1 MALNMMMDSKYE
13 YYEKTFDSMIEG
25 IIMVDEE
32 AKIILINRAAREILH
47 LAEAYHTGEN
57 VVDIIPNTRLH
68 EVVKNG
74 KAEIDRIQKVGDV
87 RIMTSR
93 VPIFDSDGKVKG
105 AFAVFRDVTEI
116 QKMAEEVTD
125 LKHIRLML
133 EKIIESTD
141 DAISVADEKGN
152 VMMVNRE
159 YTKLTGFNENDV
171 IGKPASIDIAEGKSV
186 HMIIA
191 KEKKPIL
198 GHRLKVGPM
207 KKDVI
212 VDASPLFVDKR
223 FVGSVAVVHDVSKII
238 ALSHELE
245 EANRVIRKLNAKYTF
260 EDIVGTGQKM
270 QVAIIQA
277 RKVAQTRATVLLR
290 GESGTGKELFA
301 HAIHNASDRA
311 NNPFVSVNCAALPEG
326 ILESELFGYE
336 EGAFTGAKHGGKI
349 GLLEEADGGTL
360 FLDEIGKMEI
370 NIQSKFLRFLQE
382 MEITRLGSTRTRH
395 LDVRIIAAT
404 NINLED
410 AVKSGKFISDLYYR
424 LNVVPINI
432 PPLREREEDIEP
444 LVRHIV
450 RKLNQEYGRNVENI
464 SQDALNAIKEFL
476 WPGNVRELENFIA
489 RAMINM
495 DIGDKEIKLSSL
507 PSSNLQYKK
516 IELKLEKSTL
526 RSALQSYESQLIEQT
541 LRTAG
546 GNRKEA
552 AKILGISLRT
562 LFYKMELYKI
572 K

>member
-1 MALNMMMDSKYE
+1 M
-13 YYEKTFDSMIEG
+13 
-25 IIMVDEE
+25 
-32 AKIILINRAAREILH
+32 
-47 LAEAYHTGEN
+47 
-57 VVDIIPNTRLH
+57 
-68 EVVKNG
+68 
-74 KAEIDRIQKVGDV
+74 
-87 RIMTSR
+87 
-93 VPIFDSDGKVKG
+93 
-105 AFAVFRDVTEI
+105 
-116 QKMAEEVTD
+116 
-125 LKHIRLML
+125 
-133 EKIIESTD
+133 
-141 DAISVADEKGN
+141 
-152 VMMVNRE
+152 
-159 YTKLTGFNENDV
+159 
-171 IGKPASIDIAEGKSV
+171 
-186 HMIIA
+186 
-191 KEKKPIL
+191 
-198 GHRLKVGPM
+198 
-207 KKDVI
+207 
-212 VDASPLFVDKR
+212 
-223 FVGSVAVVHDVSKII
+223 
-238 ALSHELE
+238 SHELE

-410 AVKSGKFISDLYYR
+410 AVKNGKFISDLYYR

-432 PPLREREEDIEP
+432 PPLREREEDIET

-526 RSALQSYESQLIEQT
+526 RSALQSYERQLIEQT